1 MHWTTPPHKNKKL
14 IGLSALLA
22 GSLLCAG
29 WVLQLTWAAPLR
41 WHMINVNYSI
51 RQADAHLLRTGM
63 GTAVMIDVGDE
74 QSAVNAVLPYLRE
87 QGIDTL
93 DHVFIS
99 HPHKDHYGGLESL
112 LKNGIRI
119 KAAYFNLPPKDVC
132 DREIPWG
139 CDYAHI
145 LDIRSKL
152 EKAGAQLINVKPG
165 LQLQLGFRSQLSVLY
180 AFDSASSPAGPIDIN
195 DMSFIMRLQ
204 HGTQS
209 ALFTGDLN
217 AVIGTHLARN
227 GVNLKANILK
237 IPHHGA
243 EGVAPNEFFS
253 QVAPEVSLAPS
264 PWLLWCSERSAR
276 VRLWHKDH
284 HIPIYV
290 NGAHGTVVLTM
301 HRDRYGIQA
310 ENTALP
316 PDAQSICPTDP
327 A

>member
-1 MHWTTPPHKNKKL
+1 MHWTTPTHKRKKL
-14 IGLSALLA
+14 MGLSALLA

-51 RQADAHLLRTGM
+51 RQADAHLLRAGM

-112 LKNGIRI
+112 LNNGIRI
-119 KAAYFNLPPKDVC
+119 KSAYFNLPPKDVC

-139 CDYAHI
+139 CDYRHI

-152 EKAGAQLINVKPG
+152 LKAGTQLVDAKPG
-165 LQLQLGFRSQLSVLY
+165 LLLQLGFRSQLSVLY

-217 AVIGTHLARN
+217 AVIGTYLAQK
-227 GVNLKANILK
+227 GVNLKAQILK

-243 EGVAPNEFFS
+243 ESVAPNEFLS
-253 QVAPEVSLAPS
+253 RVAPEVSLAPS

-276 VRLWHKDH
+276 VRRWHQDQH
-284 HIPIYV
+284 VPTYV
-290 NGAHGTVVLTM
+290 NGAHGTVIVTM
-301 HRDRYGIQA
+301 NRDRYEIQT
-310 ENTALP
+310 EKTSLP
-316 PDAQSICPTDP
+316 PTAQGICPP
-327 A
+327 APA